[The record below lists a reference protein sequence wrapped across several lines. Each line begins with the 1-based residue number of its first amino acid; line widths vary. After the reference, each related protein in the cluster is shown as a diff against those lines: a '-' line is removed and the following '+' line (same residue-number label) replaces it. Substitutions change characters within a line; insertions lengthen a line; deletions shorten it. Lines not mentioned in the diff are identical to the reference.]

1 MVGLKTT
8 EALAP
13 FVEEGD
19 GTAGETPV
27 AVVDDLIY
35 AFPGCCRIHIGR
47 DEIEDYDGRIEF
59 WDGTTETALMVR
71 STSPLHER
79 PSMRLAGLTERIAA
93 TRGAHIEVLG
103 TSDLLL
109 RDADGNGH
117 RILQADQVVYT
128 AASGK
133 LPGERAVEV
142 GADELPDVVL
152 EVDLTTDVRRGKLGL
167 YEKWG
172 FREVWVEVPERRL
185 PSSPKRTPGLAIHL
199 LRDSGYEEVQESEA
213 FPTWTA
219 AEIHAALNEERSPGE
234 AFTPATAAA
243 LHRVG
248 LMMRPATG
256 FQHDP
261 MLLIERAEGRLEGRA
276 EGHAEGRRAGRE
288 EGRMEGR
295 VAGLSQGRDDG
306 RTAARKEAVEAVFA
320 IRGLSTTVLS
330 VTVAAASLVT
340 MEALLRAAQACRDED
355 DFLNRVGAGPD

>member
-1 MVGLKTT
+1 MASKPNR
-8 EALAP
+8 ALEP
-13 FVEEGD
+13 FVDEGD
-19 GTAGETPV
+19 GTDDTTPV
-27 AVVDDLIY
+27 ALVDGLTY
-35 AFPGCCRIHIGR
+35 AFPGCCRIHIGS
-47 DEIEDYDGRIEF
+47 DQVEDYDGRIEF
-59 WDGTTETALMVR
+59 WDGTTETAMMVR

-109 RDADGNGH
+109 RDAAGNRH

-128 AASGK
+128 DASGK
-133 LPGERAVEV
+133 LPGDRAVEV

-152 EVDLTTDVRRGKLGL
+152 EVDLTTDVRRGKLRL
-167 YEKWG
+167 YEKWR
-172 FREVWVEVPERRL
+172 FPEVWVEVPERRL
-185 PSSPKRTPGLAIHL
+185 SSSPKRTPGLTIHRL
-199 LRDSGYEEVQESEA
+199 GDGGYEEAEESEA

-219 AEIHAALNEERSPGE
+219 AEIHAALNEERAPGE

-248 LMMRPATG
+248 LMMRPACG
-256 FQHDP
+256 YEHDP

-276 EGHAEGRRAGRE
+276 EGHAEGRRAGLE

-295 VAGLSQGRDDG
+295 IAGLSQGRDDG

-320 IRGLSTTVLS
+320 IRGLRITVLS
-330 VTVAAASLVT
+330 VTIAAASLVT
-340 MEALLRAAQACRDED
+340 METLLRAAHACRDED